1 MALTSIIILLLIGF
15 LLLLVELLLTPGII
29 VGTFGMLCMAGAV
42 YLTFDNYGNVAGAW
56 VLGGT
61 VLSSILMVVFA
72 LKSGIWDRMA
82 SKDMISG
89 RVNVIEE
96 DRINIG
102 DKGMTL
108 STLRPSGNAFIS
120 GIRVEVVSEGGVIDS
135 HQEVEV
141 IKIQNNRIIVKKTA

>member
-1 MALTSIIILLLIGF
+1 MTLVSIIILLLVGF

-42 YLTFDNYGNVAGAW
+42 YLTFENYGNVAGAW

-61 VLSSILMVVFA
+61 VLSSMFVVIFA

-82 SKDMISG
+82 SKDVISG
-89 RVNVIEE
+89 RVNVVEK
-96 DRINIG
+96 DRIKVG

-108 STLRPSGNAFIS
+108 SALRPTGNAFIS
-120 GIRVEVVSEGGVIDS
+120 GIRVEVVSQGESIDS

-141 IKIQNNRIIVKKTA
+141 IKLQNNRIIVKKTA